1 MQITV
6 RYLSIIREIT
16 GTREERVKAREG
28 STVEDLIEILN
39 EKYGEVFRRISL
51 SGRERRGLQIVYFLN
66 GQNIKALDDFKTKI
80 PNGSE
85 LVIIPPVA
93 GGSIG

>member
-16 GTREERVKAREG
+16 GRREEIVKARKG
-28 STVEDLIEILN
+28 STVEDLIGILID
-39 EKYGEVFRRISL
+39 KYGEAFRRISL

-80 PNGSE
+80 PGVSE

-93 GGSIG
+93 GGCGG